1 MSYVV
6 EIRREREAFA
16 DLMAAIRE
24 WLDAQ
29 HFEPDAFRCTTGEE
43 GVTCRVEFKFQNE
56 ARACA
61 DAFDGRLIST
71 GAPN

>member
-1 MSYVV
+1 MLYVV

-29 HFEPDAFRCTTGEE
+29 HFEPDAFRCTTDE
-43 GVTCRVEFKFQNE
+43 GSVTCRVEFKFESE

-61 DAFDGRLIST
+61 DAFDGRLSSP